1 MIDHMET
8 ATALLVGDQSS
19 EGSERLAL
27 LDRAVIANTHL
38 VIVSDAY

>member
-1 MIDHMET
+1 MIHHMET

-19 EGSERLAL
+19 EGSGRLVL
-27 LDRAVIANTHL
+27 LDHAIITNTHL